1 MNPTMSL
8 KSPLVVVFSLIFGLW
23 YSYSLGQGSFEISKD
38 PSSGDKRVPAD
49 SHPVVKTLDSALNA
63 WRTKVHHY
71 DTSKAGQPDALLA
84 RRIPH
89 FSDEFFQ
96 EKLEQINATS
106 PIAYTYNEKVKP
118 FIILYASDR
127 RDQVERMLGL
137 SKHYFP
143 IFARELDQKNLPL
156 RLKYLPV
163 IESALNPH
171 AVSSMGATG
180 LWQFMYATG
189 SQMGLDISTYVDE
202 RRNPRQ
208 STKAAVQYLSDL
220 HDIYQDWLLVIA
232 AYNCGPGNVNRAIR
246 QSGYSGNFWEVYPYL
261 PSETRGYVPAFI
273 AATHVME
280 HHEVYRLYPSA
291 VDFPFQAEQVSV
303 EGPMA
308 LGTIAEGLDIP
319 VAEVQALNPAFKR
332 SFIPGGEQSYHIKL
346 PRGKALAFNNQ
357 KSHLYA
363 LQDSLS
369 QESDSDND
377 KKTAKSP
384 YSAVY
389 YTVKRG
395 DNLGYIA
402 EWFDCSASDLRRWN
416 NMRGSMISPG
426 DRLKAV
432 VPTDKVDIYEQ
443 INDLNFREKQYFAR
457 TGQIKDQAAS
467 TKKGDYVYHK
477 VQAGDTLWGIAQKY
491 PGVSVYQLKQLNNI
505 RSTRSLKPGQQLKVQ
520 EKG

>member
-1 MNPTMSL
+1 MSL
-8 KSPLVVVFSLIFGLW
+8 KYLVGIGVSLFFTLWCSYGFGQD
-23 YSYSLGQGSFEISKD
+23 SSSAIAKD
-38 PSSGDKRVPAD
+38 TSAIGTTVPAN
-49 SHPVVKTLDSALNA
+49 SHPVVTTLDSALNA
-63 WRTKVHHY
+63 WQSRVRHY

-96 EKLEQINATS
+96 EKIDQLDATS
-106 PIAYTYNEKVKP
+106 PIDYTYNQHVKP
-118 FIILYASDR
+118 FITLYASDR
-127 RDQVERMLGL
+127 RNQVERMLGL
-137 SKHYFP
+137 SKYYFP
-143 IFARELDQKNLPL
+143 IFASELDRKGLPL

-171 AVSSMGATG
+171 AVSSMGANG
-180 LWQFMYATG
+180 LWQFMYATAKYI
-189 SQMGLDISTYVDE
+189 GLDISTYIDE
-202 RRNPRQ
+202 RRDPHQ
-208 STKAAVQYLSDL
+208 STKAAVRYLSDL
-220 HDIYQDWLLVIA
+220 HDIYEDWLLVIA

-246 QSGYSGNFWEVYPYL
+246 HSGYSENFWDVYPYL
-261 PSETRGYVPAFI
+261 PRETRGYVPAFI

-291 VDFPFQAEQVSV
+291 VDFPFKSEQVSI

-308 LGTIAEGLDIP
+308 LGTLAKGLDMP

-332 SFIPGGEQSYHIKL
+332 SFIPGGEQSYDIKL
-346 PRGKALAFNNQ
+346 PREKALAFNNQ
-357 KSHLYA
+357 KNRIYA

-369 QESDSDND
+369 QESGTDSDE
-377 KKTAKSP
+377 KTAKSP
-384 YSAVY
+384 YTSVY

-426 DRLKAV
+426 EQLKAV
-432 VPTDKVDIYEQ
+432 VPTDKADIYKQ

-457 TGQIKDQAAS
+457 TGQIKDQSAS
-467 TKKGDYVYHK
+467 TKKGEYIYHE
-477 VQAGDTLWGIAQKY
+477 VQPGETLWGIAQQY
-491 PGVSVYQLKQLNNI
+491 ESISVYQLKQLNNI
-505 RSTRSLKPGQQLKVQ
+505 RSSRSLKPGQQLKVQ